1 MESNDSSDIN
11 KITLEC
17 FINKNCKDKYL
28 KNHDKAKYDEINHR
42 FNNIQ
47 NNREKILHLFT
58 QYLDNKNFQV
68 NTTLDELF
76 QNFVKAYFQH
86 MDFIN
91 TENNNKYFDYNKED
105 DDDVLFGTINEDP
118 VTSFW
123 GTSVKKI

>member
-28 KNHDKAKYDEINHR
+28 KNHDKAKYDEINDR

-58 QYLDNKNFQV
+58 QYLDNKDFQV

-91 TENNNKYFDYNKED
+91 TENNNKYFDYNKEE

-123 GTSVKKI
+123 GTDVKKI

>member
-28 KNHDKAKYDEINHR
+28 KNHNKAKYDELNEK
-42 FNNIQ
+42 FDNIQ
-47 NNREKILHLFT
+47 NNREKILDLFT
-58 QYLDNKNFQV
+58 QYLDNKDFEV
-68 NTTLDELF
+68 NNTLDELF

-91 TENNNKYFDYNKED
+91 TENNNKYFDYDKEE
-105 DDDVLFGTINEDP
+105 DDVLFGTVNEDP
-118 VTSFW
+118 ITSFW
-123 GTSVKKI
+123 GKGVKKI

>member
-28 KNHDKAKYDEINHR
+28 KNHDKAKYDELNEK
-42 FNNIQ
+42 FDNIQ

-58 QYLDNKNFQV
+58 QYLDNKDFQV

-91 TENNNKYFDYNKED
+91 TENNNKYFDYDKE

-118 VTSFW
+118 VISFW
-123 GTSVKKI
+123 GKGVKKI

>member
-28 KNHDKAKYDEINHR
+28 KNHNKAKYDELNEK
-42 FNNIQ
+42 FDNIQ
-47 NNREKILHLFT
+47 NNREKILDLFT
-58 QYLDNKNFQV
+58 QYLDNKDFEV
-68 NTTLDELF
+68 NNTLDELF

-91 TENNNKYFDYNKED
+91 TENNNKYFDYDKEED
-105 DDDVLFGTINEDP
+105 NVLFGTVNEDP
-118 VTSFW
+118 ITSFW
-123 GTSVKKI
+123 GKGVKKI

>member
-28 KNHDKAKYDEINHR
+28 KNHDKAKYDELNEK
-42 FNNIQ
+42 FDNIQ

-58 QYLDNKNFQV
+58 QYLDNKDFQV

-91 TENNNKYFDYNKED
+91 TENNNKYFDYNKEE

-123 GTSVKKI
+123 GKGVKKI

>member
-28 KNHDKAKYDEINHR
+28 KNHDKAKYDEINDR

-91 TENNNKYFDYNKED
+91 TENNNKYFDYNKEE

>member
-28 KNHDKAKYDEINHR
+28 KNHDKAKYDEINDR

-58 QYLDNKNFQV
+58 QYLDNKDFQV

>member
-28 KNHDKAKYDEINHR
+28 KNHNKAKYDELNEK
-42 FNNIQ
+42 FDNIQ
-47 NNREKILHLFT
+47 NNREKILDLFT
-58 QYLDNKNFQV
+58 QYLDNKDFQV

-91 TENNNKYFDYNKED
+91 TENNNKYFDYDKEE

-123 GTSVKKI
+123 GKGVKKI

>member
-28 KNHDKAKYDEINHR
+28 KNHDKAKYDEINDR

-58 QYLDNKNFQV
+58 QYLDNKDFQV

-91 TENNNKYFDYNKED
+91 TENNNKYFDYNKEE